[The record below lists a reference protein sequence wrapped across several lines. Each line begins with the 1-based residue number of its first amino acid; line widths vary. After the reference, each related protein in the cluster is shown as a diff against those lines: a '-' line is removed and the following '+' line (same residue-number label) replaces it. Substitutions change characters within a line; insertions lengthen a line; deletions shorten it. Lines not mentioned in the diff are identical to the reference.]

1 MKAEGIFKNV
11 STELLFTYKIIKMNT
26 LKRLRKNYINYLKQN
41 PKSHKWLKESC
52 ELLVISK
59 SDFT

>member
-41 PKSHKWLKESC
+41 PKSNKWLKESC
-52 ELLVISK
+52 KLLVISK